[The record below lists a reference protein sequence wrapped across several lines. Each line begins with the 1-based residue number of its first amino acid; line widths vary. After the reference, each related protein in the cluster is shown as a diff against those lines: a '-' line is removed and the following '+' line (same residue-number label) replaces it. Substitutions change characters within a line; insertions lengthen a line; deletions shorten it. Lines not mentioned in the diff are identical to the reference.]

1 MATPVYVIAEAGVN
15 HNGQRD
21 MAFELVDKAADSG
34 ADAVKFQTFNAQKL
48 AARTA
53 PKAAYQKQTTASEES
68 QLSMLKKLE
77 LPLEW
82 HADLQSHAA
91 KRGIQFLSTAF
102 DLDSLAFLETLDL
115 PFYKIPSGEITN
127 GPLLWRF
134 ARTGR
139 RLVVSTGMATLGEVE
154 EALAVLAHGICNSE
168 IPKSSVDIWQFWSSR
183 DALDAVRNRVS
194 LLHCTSQYPT
204 AFTEVNLAAMDTLAH
219 AFGLPVGYSDHT
231 EGTLIPI
238 AAVARG
244 ACIIEKHFTLSRDLP
259 GPDHKASLVP
269 GELTEMVAA
278 IRGLEVAIG
287 DSRKVPQLSEWD
299 SRKAARQSL
308 VASQAIQIGEVF
320 TPSNITTARAGG
332 GISAMRYW
340 DYLGATASRE
350 TSAGE
355 AL

>member
-53 PKAAYQKQTTASEES
+53 PKAAYQKRTTDSEES

-127 GPLLWRF
+127 GPLLWEF

-168 IPKSSVDIWQFWSSR
+168 IPKSSADIWQFWGSR

-269 GELTEMVAA
+269 DELAEMVAA

-308 VASQAIQIGEVF
+308 VASQAIQTGEIF

>member
-53 PKAAYQKQTTASEES
+53 PKAAYQKRTTDSDES
-68 QLSMLKKLE
+68 QLAMLKKLE

-82 HADLQSHAA
+82 HADLQNHAA

-127 GPLLWRF
+127 GPLLWEF

-154 EALAVLAHGICNSE
+154 EALAVLAHGICNSDL
-168 IPKSSVDIWQFWSSR
+168 PKSSADIWQFWGGR
-183 DALDAVRNRVS
+183 DALEAVRNRVS

-204 AFTEVNLAAMDTLAH
+204 AFTEVNLAAMDTLAQ

-244 ACIIEKHFTLSRDLP
+244 VCIIEKHFTLSRDLP
-259 GPDHKASLVP
+259 GPDHKASLIP
-269 GELTEMVAA
+269 GELAEMVAA

-308 VASQAIQIGEVF
+308 VASQAIRAGDVF
-320 TPSNITTARAGG
+320 TQSNITTARAGG

-340 DYLGATASRE
+340 DYLGATASRA